1 MTFWIY
7 QRLKEKSLYL
17 EKIGGA
23 SALSSVIDV
32 PRLEVSDFSPFV
44 HTSLFKN
51 KEFLQQKYVA
61 EGLSIAQIAEQI
73 VSSKEAVRKAL
84 VRFCLPIR
92 QACLPHGRPAQPR
105 FGLSY
110 RRQALINYKPEQ
122 RVIDTIVELKSQGMS
137 LRQIAR
143 TLSKLKIPTKLS
155 GVAWHPMM
163 VKRVL
168 NYLKKENS

>member
-1 MTFWIY
+1 M
-7 QRLKEKSLYL
+7 
-17 EKIGGA
+17 
-23 SALSSVIDV
+23 DV
-32 PRLEVSDFSPFV
+32 PPLEVSDFIPFV
-44 HTSLFKN
+44 HTKLFKN
-51 KEFLQQKYVA
+51 KEFLQQKYVV

-84 VRFCLPIR
+84 MRFGLPIR

-163 VKRVL
+163 VKRVFNGSRAFNDL
-168 NYLKKENS
+168 VLSR